1 MKLVQFSLER
11 FRSFIDKSTVNFS
24 NNNVIIGPNNEGKTN
39 VLKALAISWH
49 FLMDFAKNKL
59 PCYLSGKELIFATMD
74 SNLNDYYTNQARE
87 QPQPFSMY
95 VWGLDYPVVLKKK
108 KEDNQNKNST
118 FVLCFELTNEEKIKL
133 EAQINTSLKN
143 SIISVQI
150 DMGQECTKL
159 SILQLEPISEQII
172 KDIVRSIVQKLS
184 FFYIETVRTAKSASK
199 MIDDL
204 LNMELG
210 KVYTSKEYRVVE
222 NHLSSF
228 LDPTIRQ
235 LFNRVN
241 DNLKLFIPST
251 HDNSFTF
258 YHSNRPLQD
267 LQVFID
273 DGSVTPITQKGAGVQ
288 SLVAISLAQL
298 ISLSQVHD
306 DNLLLAIEEPEA
318 HLHPKAIHEIK
329 KVLSDI
335 AKYNQ
340 LIITTHSPVLVN
352 TSNVESNIIVTNNN
366 AHQALSLKEVRETL
380 GVLASDNLLFA
391 DNTILVEGLSD
402 QLILETILPSLSGK
416 IALALREGT
425 LVIFNCHGTSKI
437 SAFISI
443 VKRFICR
450 YYIVLDNDKAGQD
463 ERKKLVNN
471 NPDSSRIITSFAT
484 TDMNESEI
492 EDFIVSETYVDEL
505 IKLFGFGTR
514 NSWLSILSGSYKSW
528 SDRLNEF
535 AKRNGHPISDTEMIQ
550 AKTTVAKA
558 VVDNGISAIIPSRK
572 CVFDTL
578 AQNIEKM
585 LDE

>member
-1 MKLVQFSLER
+1 MRLVQFSLER
-11 FRSFIDKSTVNFS
+11 FRSFTDKSTVNFS

-39 VLKALAISWH
+39 ILKALAISWD

-59 PCYLSGKELIFATMD
+59 PCYLSEKELLFAAMD
-74 SNLNDYYTNQARE
+74 SNLNDYYTKQTRE
-87 QPQPFSMY
+87 QPQPFTMY
-95 VWGLDYPVVLKKK
+95 VWGLDYPVVLRDNKD
-108 KEDNQNKNST
+108 DNQNKNST
-118 FVLCFELTNEEKIKL
+118 FILCFELTDEEKKKL
-133 EAQINTSLKN
+133 ESQINISIN
-143 SIISVQI
+143 SIVSIRI

-159 SILQLEPISEQII
+159 SVLHLEPVSEQII
-172 KDIVRSIVQKLS
+172 KDIVRCIVQKLS
-184 FFYIETVRTAKSASK
+184 FFYIEAVRTAKSASK

-210 KVYTSKEYRVVE
+210 NVYRSKEYLTVE
-222 NHLSSF
+222 NQLFNF
-228 LDPTIRQ
+228 LDPSIRK
-235 LFNRVN
+235 LFNLVN
-241 DNLKLFIPST
+241 NNLKLFIPST

-267 LQVFID
+267 LQVLID
-273 DGSVTPITQKGAGVQ
+273 DGNITPITQKGAGVQ

-335 AKYNQ
+335 AKHNQ
-340 LIITTHSPVLVN
+340 LIITTHSPVLAN

-402 QLILETILPSLSGK
+402 QLILENILPSLSVR

-425 LVIFNCHGTSKI
+425 LIIFNCQGASKI
-437 SAFISI
+437 SAFASI

-450 YYIVLDNDKAGQD
+450 YYIVLDNDKAGQN
-463 ERKKLVNN
+463 ERNNLVNN
-471 NPDSSRIITSFAT
+471 NPDLSKIITSFAT

-492 EDFIVSETYVDEL
+492 EDFIIPEIYVDEL
-505 IKLFGFGTR
+505 IKLFGFGNR
-514 NSWLSILSGSYKSW
+514 NSWLSILNGSYKSW